1 LPSFLSAHPSL
12 SIPTHRDAFQLHLTP
27 LNSTPTSSLVWNGPQ
42 TTGHHGARTAAALAA
57 MEEEAA
63 RTYAEEDAP
72 ETKTHDFNAAF
83 EATTT
88 CAASFVEHDLAGAK
102 IGARVMYTQ
111 DMTPIPPEACDNDF
125 RAEAGYC
132 DKSQIDAIRS
142 KRAAGGGGHA
152 YVPSLPHSIYAQKHE
167 KGAYPNDNF
176 FGTRDWTGA
185 HGNPFTRNAE
195 YSKDIRDVTKK
206 QMYVD

>member
-1 LPSFLSAHPSL
+1 M
-12 SIPTHRDAFQLHLTP
+12 R
-27 LNSTPTSSLVWNGPQ
+27 ST
-42 TTGHHGARTAAALAA
+42 
-57 MEEEAA
+57 
-63 RTYAEEDAP
+63 
-72 ETKTHDFNAAF
+72 
-83 EATTT
+83 
-88 CAASFVEHDLAGAK
+88 
-102 IGARVMYTQ
+102 
-111 DMTPIPPEACDNDF
+111 
-125 RAEAGYC
+125 
-132 DKSQIDAIRS
+132 
-142 KRAAGGGGHA
+142 RAAGGGGHA

>member
-1 LPSFLSAHPSL
+1 
-12 SIPTHRDAFQLHLTP
+12 
-27 LNSTPTSSLVWNGPQ
+27 
-42 TTGHHGARTAAALAA
+42 

-83 EATTT
+83 EATT

-142 KRAAGGGGHA
+142 KRAPGGRRARVRAVVAALHLRAKAREGR
-152 YVPSLPHSIYAQKHE
+152 VPK
-167 KGAYPNDNF
+167 
-176 FGTRDWTGA
+176 R
-185 HGNPFTRNAE
+185 
-195 YSKDIRDVTKK
+195 
-206 QMYVD
+206 